1 MAKTRV
7 SRCGAK
13 IGRLGCGAGIGGWSA
28 GLGLEAQSPWLQG
41 RDGVGSEV

>member
-13 IGRLGCGAGIGGWSA
+13 IGRLGCGAEIGGRSA
-28 GLGLEAQSPWLQG
+28 EPGLEAQSPWLQG
-41 RDGVGSEV
+41 RDGIGSEV